1 MTGSRIVALGA
12 VAVLTTVGVTGCKG
26 SNDFLPGGSYSGST
40 AASQSVIVDVSD
52 RITLNGV
59 EMRPT
64 PSKWF
69 VGAHDKKLRMRCH
82 TADRQTEIV
91 CTIDRHGQV
100 ETDELM
106 KL

>member
-1 MTGSRIVALGA
+1 VTGSRIVALA
-12 VAVLTTVGVTGCKG
+12 SVAVVTAVGATGCKG
-26 SNDFLPGGSYSGST
+26 ANDYLPGGSYSGST
-40 AASQSVIVDVSD
+40 AAHQSVIVDVSD

-82 TADRQTEIV
+82 TADNQTEIV
-91 CTIDRHGQV
+91 CTIDRRGQV